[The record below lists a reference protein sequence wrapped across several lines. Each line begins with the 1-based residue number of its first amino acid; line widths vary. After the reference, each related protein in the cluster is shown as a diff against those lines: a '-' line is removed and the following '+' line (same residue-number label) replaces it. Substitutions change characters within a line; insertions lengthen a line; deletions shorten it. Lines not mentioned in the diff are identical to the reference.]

1 MKARSIRTDAAT
13 WTPTGAEDAAIRNL
27 LSLLERQAACNATP
41 PPPARTLFDAF
52 PPPTKQLILFAS
64 EAGPPDGRV
73 RNCPIAVFDK
83 MLSLSNVAFLQNHMN
98 FLQHTKG
105 LDVQIPTGLCVAI
118 CAGSFTLGATDRP
131 RAFSLFCCG
140 PQVIKEARSGGREA
154 NKQGR

>member
-1 MKARSIRTDAAT
+1 
-13 WTPTGAEDAAIRNL
+13 
-27 LSLLERQAACNATP
+27 
-41 PPPARTLFDAF
+41 
-52 PPPTKQLILFAS
+52 
-64 EAGPPDGRV
+64 
-73 RNCPIAVFDK
+73 
-83 MLSLSNVAFLQNHMN
+83 MN

-105 LDVQIPTGLCVAI
+105 LDVQISTGLCVAI